1 MLKLQNEDA
10 YIKTKIIILT
20 LGGATS
26 GGDDPIVVVDIDKD
40 AFETDLIPGQ
50 PSSADIVQVGFTQ
63 LPKLL
68 AIRQFEKP

>member
-1 MLKLQNEDA
+1 MLLSQNEYA
-10 YIKTKIIILT
+10 KIKTKNIILS

-50 PSSADIVQVGFTQ
+50 PSSADIVQVG
-63 LPKLL
+63 
-68 AIRQFEKP
+68 